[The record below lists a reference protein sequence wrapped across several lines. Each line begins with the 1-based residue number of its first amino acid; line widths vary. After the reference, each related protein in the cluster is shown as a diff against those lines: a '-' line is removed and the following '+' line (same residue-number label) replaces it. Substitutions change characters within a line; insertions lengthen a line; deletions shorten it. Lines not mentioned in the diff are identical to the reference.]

1 MYHTDG
7 RQHDSKEKHT
17 LTIKDKETMMAGYLK
32 QTEQQRKYLTD
43 TRRHLHR
50 HPELS
55 MKEHETADLIR
66 SELTGSGVPWKK
78 IGQTGTLGWIDTG
91 KPGKIIVLRA
101 DIDALPMEEK
111 TDVPWRSVNSGVMH
125 ACGHDIHTASLLGTA
140 KILSGMKEKL
150 SGRVMF
156 VFQQAEEFGHGSRFF
171 IEDGTVAQ
179 ADIAMGCHIS
189 PGLECGKAALSKGT
203 DAASCAYFRIVFKG
217 RSAHV
222 SKPQEGAD
230 ALRAAAQLV
239 MQLPVIKS
247 SIDPMERAILEVG
260 HLESGS
266 TFNIIAAE
274 AKLEGSM
281 RCLSD
286 ETHRQLQEKVKASA
300 ETIAALNG
308 CEAEI
313 YFETFASALVNDD
326 DVRLGA
332 AAAAGLTLG
341 EENVIPDGEVLFGFA
356 ADDFSDL
363 AKGAASAYIHIGTAD
378 PARPETSLPLHSD
391 GLDVDEE
398 ALLVAADIFVR
409 YVLAELAE

>member
-1 MYHTDG
+1 
-7 RQHDSKEKHT
+7 
-17 LTIKDKETMMAGYLK
+17 MAGYLK

-55 MKEHETADLIR
+55 MKEHETADFIR
-66 SELTGSGVPWKK
+66 SELTGSGVPWKR
-78 IGQTGTLGWIDTG
+78 IGETGTLGWIDTG

-111 TDVPWRSVNSGVMH
+111 TNVPWRSVNSGVMH

-140 KILSGMKEKL
+140 KILSDMKEKL
-150 SGRVMF
+150 SGRGLF

-171 IEDGTVAQ
+171 IEEGTVAQ
-179 ADIAMGCHIS
+179 ADIALGCHIS
-189 PGLECGKAALSKGT
+189 PGLQCGKAALSKGT

-239 MQLPVIKS
+239 MQLPVIKG

-260 HLESGS
+260 HMESGS

-281 RCLSD
+281 RC
-286 ETHRQLQEKVKASA
+286 
-300 ETIAALNG
+300 LNG

-378 PARPETSLPLHSD
+378 PARPETSLPLHSE

-398 ALLVAADIFVR
+398 ALLAAADIFTR